1 MESKAQDVTTSIEE
15 ASVERQEVF
24 RRLRELCLAELA
36 GFEETMDYGGPSYK
50 RNGEVELG
58 FASQKHFIGLYI
70 LRTEVMAA
78 HREQL

>member
-15 ASVERQEVF
+15 APVERQEVF

-36 GFEETMDYGGPSYK
+36 GFEETRDDGGPSYK